1 MKRTTQTIVSASIAS
16 WLIAAIIGF
25 SPSNAPADS
34 PQSKSPNTT
43 IIYFLRHAED
53 VPEMED
59 SDPTFSITFND
70 CNADESCCVE
80 ALNPLGK
87 VRAAALAV
95 WFKENKIADTLTCV
109 IASHKLRT
117 RQTVE
122 GIANAAGLGGDL
134 NGDGIPDGTDVDQEP
149 GDGVIDVPGW
159 PAECDEGWEKA
170 SAVTQPQIDFISDLP
185 VGSRAVVCSHSGT
198 LYPIMEAFG
207 IDTSNDSVFPKDA
220 KGKVLGFNN
229 LWIVELKP
237 FWNGSSFVFQGQL
250 LQHLYLDLK
259 LGASL
264 IDRHHG
270 CWSSHTAKD
279 DED

>member
-1 MKRTTQTIVSASIAS
+1 
-16 WLIAAIIGF
+16 
-25 SPSNAPADS
+25 
-34 PQSKSPNTT
+34 
-43 IIYFLRHAED
+43 
-53 VPEMED
+53 
-59 SDPTFSITFND
+59 
-70 CNADESCCVE
+70 
-80 ALNPLGK
+80 
-87 VRAAALAV
+87 LAV

-159 PAECDEGWEKA
+159 PAECDPGWEKA
-170 SAVTQPQIDFISDLP
+170 SAVIQPQIDFISALP

-207 IDTSNDSVFPKDA
+207 IDTSDDSLFPKDA

-229 LWIVELKP
+229 LWRVELKP
-237 FWNGSSFVFQGQL
+237 IPNGNSFVLQGQRIE
-250 LQHLYLDLK
+250 HLYLDF
-259 LGASL
+259 GL
-264 IDRHHG
+264 IESTTDQHIVS
-270 CWSSHTAKD
+270 WSSHRPKD
-279 DED
+279 DQD